1 MIPRLHYA
9 SGMLQTTAYLLLG
22 HMAPNLGILDFN
34 EEIKGVF
41 LAGLTIQKKKMCLG
55 ILRPNWGD
63 PVVAFCLINAADYRL
78 LTFGPYGTKLG
89 QS

>member
-1 MIPRLHYA
+1 
-9 SGMLQTTAYLLLG
+9 MLQTTAYLLLG

-55 ILRPNWGD
+55 ILSASAVD
-63 PVVAFCLINAADYRL
+63 PVVALRLRNAADYRL
-78 LTFGPYGTKLG
+78 NTFGTHGTKLEHSG
-89 QS
+89 FQ